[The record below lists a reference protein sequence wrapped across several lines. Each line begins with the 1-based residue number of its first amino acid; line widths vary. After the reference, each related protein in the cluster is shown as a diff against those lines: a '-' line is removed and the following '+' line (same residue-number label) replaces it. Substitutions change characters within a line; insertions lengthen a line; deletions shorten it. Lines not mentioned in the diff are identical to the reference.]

1 MHGAAL
7 VPAWIDAAE
16 AREARAVGALD
27 AAHSGPVL
35 SPRAEARVDAQG
47 VRMPDVDGGAHDR
60 AARGRVDDLQ
70 AEQQRHAR
78 PALRDV
84 PAPLLAGDVVRALRL
99 A

>member
-1 MHGAAL
+1 
-7 VPAWIDAAE
+7 
-16 AREARAVGALD
+16 
-27 AAHSGPVL
+27 
-35 SPRAEARVDAQG
+35 
-47 VRMPDVDGGAHDR
+47 MPDVDGGAHDR

-99 A
+99 LRGEDARDGARRDARGTSLGVGGAPAERGEQEAAETNQ